1 MKTRISVFVL
11 FLLCAIL
18 LAACGNSDTNPPAE
32 TTVPVTTEALPN
44 LEIVKDGVANFTL
57 IRGEQAS
64 SDITDTVVLL
74 SKLIDEYTG
83 AYPEMSTDWIGKGQE
98 YDHTSREILI
108 GNTAYSESAEALKG
122 IPYGDYV
129 VKAIGNK
136 LVINAWSSEG
146 ISRAV
151 SKLADKMML
160 EATEGNF
167 TLPGDFLMTG
177 TVMKDINAVP
187 VYEDKGPDS
196 VTKLLGKDI
205 MLIFKEATTEGY
217 TNYCKALADMGY
229 TLHADNAVKNNIF
242 STYVNEEKV
251 INVGYY
257 DFSKEIRLILE
268 PRTTLPKT
276 AEENK
281 YEAKVTPKFAL
292 VGLGSNSEYAG
303 GQSMIWQLS
312 DGSFIIVDGGY
323 QEADHARKL
332 YMFMRENAPDPDNI
346 VIAAWIIT
354 HPHGDHFGGLVQFS
368 GVYAKKV
375 TVEMFVGNFP
385 TAAVRKEGGIADGW
399 SGELLMDHIRTNF
412 PGTPFLTAR
421 VGQKIPLRDAEI
433 EIFYTFDSFAP
444 QLMTWYN
451 TSSLVFAVNI
461 AGQRFLVLGDASH
474 SGCSLAFYTFGDY
487 LKSDYVQIAHH
498 GAGVGAYTTFGVTSV
513 YSAAAAPVVLWP
525 AADYT
530 FEKYRANEHNAH
542 ALNLPSTKE
551 IVVAGNRTF
560 CIELPY
566 TVGTSGQDT
575 ILK

>member
-1 MKTRISVFVL
+1 MIK
-11 FLLCAIL
+11 
-18 LAACGNSDTNPPAE
+18 
-32 TTVPVTTEALPN
+32 
-44 LEIVKDGVANFTL
+44 
-57 IRGEQAS
+57 Q
-64 SDITDTVVLL
+64 
-74 SKLIDEYTG
+74 YTG
-83 AYPEMSTDWIGKGQE
+83 ASAEMSTDWIGKGQE
-98 YDHTSREILI
+98 LDHTTREILI
-108 GNTAYSESAEALKG
+108 GSTAYHESTDALKG
-122 IPYGDYV
+122 IPYGDFV
-129 VKAIGNK
+129 ITAQGNK
-136 LVINAWSSEG
+136 LVINAWSAAG
-146 ISRAV
+146 LSRAV
-151 SKLADKMML
+151 TKLTEKMLL

-167 TLPGDFLMTG
+167 VLPGDFHMTG
-177 TVMKDINAVP
+177 TVMKAVNAIP
-187 VYEDKGPDS
+187 VYEDRGPNS
-196 VTKLLGKDI
+196 ITTLLEGDL
-205 MLIFKEATTEGY
+205 MLIFEETTADSY
-217 TNYCKALADMGY
+217 TKYCKSLLDMGY
-229 TLHADNAVKNNIF
+229 TLHADNAVQNNIF
-242 STYVNEEKV
+242 GTYVNDETV
-251 INVGYY
+251 INIGYY
-257 DFSKEIRLILE
+257 NFGKEIRLILE
-268 PRTTLPKT
+268 KRSVLPKT
-276 AEENK
+276 AEENT
-281 YEAKVTPKFAL
+281 YEVKVTPKFAFF
-292 VGLGSNSEYAG
+292 GLGSNSEYAG

-375 TVEMFVGNFP
+375 TVEMFIGNFP
-385 TAAVRKEGGIADGW
+385 TAAVRKEGGITDGW
-399 SGELLMDHIRTNF
+399 SGEKLMDHIKTNF
-412 PGTPFLTAR
+412 PNTPFLTAR

-474 SGCSLAFYTFGDY
+474 SGCSLAYYTFGDY

-530 FEKYRANEHNAH
+530 FEEYRANEHNAH
-542 ALNLPSTKE
+542 ALNLPSTRE

-560 CIELPY
+560 CVELPY
-566 TVGTSGQDT
+566 TVGTSGQET